1 MDTCKDW
8 NGLSLVMTTYHSCH
22 HSERDVVHLGVV
34 EGLRV
39 RYVDSRVRRPVAH
52 RSQFLLLQLEQVQL
66 EIGATSLAE
75 LNVAGEAV
83 HADRVN
89 KVVQGQTV
97 VPRVLQ
103 LAGQIPWPQDVAG
116 LGGHQTGSE
125 RVHGIKDEGRFRLKR
140 STDSISVSQFGGGNG
155 VLFVWPSIYRS
166 PGRNHGKEFELDG

>member
-1 MDTCKDW
+1 MRHVAGNDHRFP
-8 NGLSLVMTTYHSCH
+8 TYHSCH
-22 HSERDVVHLGVV
+22 HGERDVVHLGVV

-39 RYVDSRVRRPVAH
+39 RYVDARVRRPIAH
-52 RSQFLLLQLEQVQL
+52 RAQFLLLQLEQIQL

-75 LNVAGEAV
+75 LNIAGESV

-89 KVVQGQTV
+89 EVVQGKTV

-125 RVHGIKDEGRFRLKR
+125 RVHGIKDERRFRLKR
-140 STDSISVSQFGGGNG
+140 STDSITVSQFGGGG
-155 VLFVWPSIYRS
+155 GLFVWPSIYRS
-166 PGRNHGKEFELDG
+166 PGRNHGKEFDLDR